1 MSANLELGN
10 LNAADRAAFSAMV
23 APLFEGATRFLDR
36 LADARPFEDWES
48 LFGAGRALAHS
59 MPLDE
64 QIELIDAHPRL
75 GAPPATVS
83 EMSFREQGYHK
94 DAAGEAAARAA
105 AARAAA
111 DAAAARAAAD
121 AADVERAHVAAEL
134 ERLNAAYEARFGF
147 RYCVH
152 VAGRSRAALLPAMAA
167 ALDGDADTE
176 RHRALDAVVDIA
188 MDRLTAMFGTAT

>member
-105 AARAAA
+105 A

-134 ERLNAAYEARFGF
+134 ERLNAAYEDRFGF